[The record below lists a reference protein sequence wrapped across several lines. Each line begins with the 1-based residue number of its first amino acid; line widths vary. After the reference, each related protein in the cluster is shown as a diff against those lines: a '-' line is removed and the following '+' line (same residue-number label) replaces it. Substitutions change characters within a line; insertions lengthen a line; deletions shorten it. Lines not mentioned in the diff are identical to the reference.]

1 MLKTLKITAAREQ
14 LTSIRNRMRID
25 ETIAVTNRGKR
36 VLALMRWEK
45 YDAIRE
51 TLSILEDEELMKK
64 LRRSIKES
72 EEGKLIP
79 LEEVEKENA
88 DEPGAK
94 IRRKG
99 LEY

>member
-1 MLKTLKITAAREQ
+1 VLKTLKITAAREQ